1 MKYFSSLMLLMLLVS
16 ASFLFATKSSSRDQD
31 AGIYLVPKLQ
41 VGQIL
46 GNLFSRTISYA
57 PEGADEAVWR
67 ASGTAIYTVVDNS
80 AANLVLD
87 GHFRYDGRPQST
99 GKTEIKEDG
108 KTLCYKGKCALNT
121 DASGPLYNPFLWG
134 NAKGIIREST
144 NWEVSIPE
152 SWELGPSGKET
163 VTVLLVD
170 PKNHSVTLKRE
181 GRGEGFFADEAKQ
194 IHITQDGKSYL
205 VDVVPG
211 KAHWIGHTTFRE
223 GVVMN
228 DELLVN
234 RQVTLNSKELGN
246 IQASQREYILLNA
259 MPLNS
264 Q

>member
-1 MKYFSSLMLLMLLVS
+1 MKYFSSLMVLILLVS
-16 ASFLFATKSSSRDQD
+16 ASFLFAANSSSRDLD

-46 GNLFSRTISYA
+46 GNIFSRTVSYA

-80 AANLVLD
+80 PANLVLD

-99 GKTEIKEDG
+99 GKTEIKEGG
-108 KTLCYKGKCALNT
+108 KTLCYRGKCGLNT

-134 NAKGIIREST
+134 DAKGSIREST
-144 NWEVSIPE
+144 NWEVSIGE
-152 SWELGPSGKET
+152 SWELGPAGKEM

-181 GRGEGFFADEAKQ
+181 GTGEGYFGDEAKQ
-194 IHITQDGKSYL
+194 IHLTKDGKSYL

-211 KAHWIGHTTFRE
+211 KAHWIGYTTFRE
-223 GVVMN
+223 GLVMN
-228 DELLVN
+228 DELLVD
-234 RQVTLNSKELGN
+234 RQVNLTSKELGN
-246 IQASQREYILLNA
+246 IQALQREYILLNA
-259 MPLNS
+259 MPPHS